1 MILMDKKWRNYIQTN
16 KEQQERLIYVF
27 TIVTIVFLPISTV
40 SSIFGMNVKDVRN
53 MERGQWV
60 FWAVAVPVT
69 AIVIAG
75 SLFGAGV
82 LPFRRQ
88 QPIALSEVPGAA
100 PGGSAYRLPPGL
112 PPPPPPPPT
121 PGRRWVRDS
130 DGETVEEWI

>member
-1 MILMDKKWRNYIQTN
+1 
-16 KEQQERLIYVF
+16 
-27 TIVTIVFLPISTV
+27 
-40 SSIFGMNVKDVRN
+40 